1 MPAGT
6 PLDDLRD
13 IAADRARLDAR
24 ELTALDNARRQGAT
38 WAEIAEALGV
48 ASRQAAEQRRQRLTA
63 AAARRSRSRQQD
75 LDISYGQR
83 IVTLRTAIAALHR
96 RIGADRRWDTRFVR
110 ATLVRDTV
118 AAAVEA
124 PPGSLFSLA
133 SDAAADLGDDAV
145 PRLPGPLQAAVDALH
160 RALAAATPLD

>member
-1 MPAGT
+1 MPAGS

-13 IAADRARLDAR
+13 IAAARTALEAR
-24 ELTALDNARRQGAT
+24 ELAALDSARRQGAT
-38 WAEIAEALGV
+38 WADIAEALGV
-48 ASRQAAEQRRQRLTA
+48 GSRQAAEQRRQRLTA

-110 ATLVRDTV
+110 AALVRDTI

-124 PPGSLFSLA
+124 RPGPLFSLA
-133 SDAAADLGDDAV
+133 KDAV
-145 PRLPGPLQAAVDALH
+145 TDLDDGTVPTLPAPLQAAVDGLR

>member
-13 IAADRARLDAR
+13 IAAARARLDAR

-38 WAEIAEALGV
+38 WAEIADALGV
-48 ASRQAAEQRRQRLTA
+48 GSRQAAEQRRQRLAA

-75 LDISYGQR
+75 LDIAYGQR
-83 IVTLRTAIAALHR
+83 IVALRAAVASLHR
-96 RIGADRRWDTRFVR
+96 RIGADRRWDSRFVR
-110 ATLVRDTV
+110 AALVRDTV

-124 PPGSLFSLA
+124 VPGSLFSLA
-133 SDAAADLGDDAV
+133 SAAVADLDDDAV
-145 PRLPGPLQAAVDALH
+145 TGLPGPLQAAVDELR
-160 RALAAATPLD
+160 RALAFAAPS

>member
-13 IAADRARLDAR
+13 IAAARARLDDR
-24 ELTALDNARRQGAT
+24 ELTALDMARRQGAT
-38 WAEIAEALGV
+38 WAEIADALGV
-48 ASRQAAEQRRQRLTA
+48 GSRQAAEQRRQRLTT

-75 LDISYGQR
+75 LDISYGQP
-83 IVTLRTAIAALHR
+83 IVALRTAMTALHR

-110 ATLVRDTV
+110 APLVRDTV

-124 PPGSLFSLA
+124 LPGSLFSLA
-133 SDAAADLGDDAV
+133 SDAIADLDDNAA
-145 PRLPGPLQAAVDALH
+145 PGLPAPLQATVNGLR
-160 RALAAATPLD
+160 RALGAATPS